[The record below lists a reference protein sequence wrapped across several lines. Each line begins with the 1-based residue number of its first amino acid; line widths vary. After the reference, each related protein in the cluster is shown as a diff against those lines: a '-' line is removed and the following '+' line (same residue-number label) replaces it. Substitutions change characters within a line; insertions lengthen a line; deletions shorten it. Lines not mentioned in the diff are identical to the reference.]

1 MNPET
6 PGTPE
11 ATAITPEAT
20 AEASA
25 TAEAVELTAESG
37 ETRDSKQEFPT
48 NAEVEPGELQNLF
61 DGPVKAFTR
70 DSESGE
76 QILDVEATR
85 EAQGK
90 YVESF
95 LADGPREW
103 DKIAKA
109 VLGDK
114 TGDSVFHRQSF
125 EKSAGIELP
134 SIISTESLPL
144 AVGPIKEHLLHF
156 AASQVKAEMDLE
168 KLTGIFKWIA
178 EQDAP
183 EGQEDAA
190 VELQRYLEGYEKELD
205 QLKKEGEVIAAR
217 ANETPAEQWEQV
229 ASVDH
234 PQRTEVWESLSPE
247 EQAKIEQQ

>member
-1 MNPET
+1 E
-6 PGTPE
+6 E
-11 ATAITPEAT
+11 T
-20 AEASA
+20 AEAAA
-25 TAEAVELTAESG
+25 TVEDVELTAEPG
-37 ETRDSKQEFPT
+37 ETQDSKQEFPT
-48 NAEVEPGELQNLF
+48 NAEVEASELQNLF

-70 DSESGE
+70 DAKSGE

-95 LADGPREW
+95 LADGPKEW
-103 DKIAKA
+103 DKIAAA

-114 TGDSVFHRQSF
+114 HGDSIFHRQSF
-125 EKSAGIELP
+125 ETSTGIELP

-144 AVGPIKEHLLHF
+144 AVGPIKEGLLHF

-168 KLTGIFKWIA
+168 KLTGTLEWFA
-178 EQDAP
+178 GQDVP

-190 VELQRYLEGYEKELD
+190 AELQRYLEVYGKELD
-205 QLKKEGEVIAAR
+205 KIKKEGEVVVAR